1 MINRSKLKQFFGVGP
16 IGALFT
22 IAMWA
27 ISLVLE
33 KVLNISQIQI
43 HPILRTAFITVFTI
57 DALYLLVG
65 SNYQIRKH
73 GKGDVLMT
81 KGPYQFIRHPIYSA
95 WVYSFTC
102 ILSMMLFSWAII
114 FSVIPINLFWSWLVT
129 YEENKMLNKFGNI
142 YKDYMNRTG
151 QFLPSW
157 KDMKESLGE
166 NPD

>member
-57 DALYLLVG
+57 DALYLLIG
-65 SNYQIRKH
+65 SNYQIRKQD
-73 GKGDVLMT
+73 KGDVLMT

-95 WVYSFTC
+95 WVYSFTG

-114 FSVIPINLFWSWLVT
+114 LSVISINLFWSWLVI
-129 YEENKMLNKFGNI
+129 YEENKMLNKFGNS
-142 YKDYMNRTG
+142 YKDYMSKTG

-157 KDMKESLGE
+157 KAMKESFVE

>member
-22 IAMWA
+22 IGMWA
-27 ISLVLE
+27 IALIVE
-33 KVLNISQIQI
+33 KFLNIPQIQI

-57 DALYLLVG
+57 DALYLLIG
-65 SNYQIRKH
+65 SNYQIKKQ

-95 WVYSFTC
+95 WVYSFTG
-102 ILSMMLFSWAII
+102 ILSMVLFSWAII
-114 FSVIPINLFWSWLVT
+114 LSVIPINLFWSWLVT

-142 YKDYMNRTG
+142 YKDYMSKTG

-157 KDMKESLGE
+157 KAMKESLSE
-166 NPD
+166 NTD